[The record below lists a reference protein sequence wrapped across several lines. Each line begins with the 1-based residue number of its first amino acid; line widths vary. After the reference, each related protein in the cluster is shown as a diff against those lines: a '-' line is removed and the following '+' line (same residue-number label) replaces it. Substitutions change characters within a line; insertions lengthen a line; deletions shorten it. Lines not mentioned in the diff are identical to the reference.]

1 MTLIVVLTKAD
12 DNIRCR
18 YFDEMILIVGLG
30 IAALEAFTVR

>member
-18 YFDEMILIVGLG
+18 YFDEMILIVGLESESK
-30 IAALEAFTVR
+30 LTS